1 VAYII
6 IGFGPCRGK
15 RKGYTIFM
23 KKTIVHLLVFAFL
36 LSGCTTT
43 PPASSAVSD
52 EQYYAKGMMEMGRK
66 YFSEAQ
72 KHFEDL
78 REKFPLSP
86 YAIQA
91 LLRMGECQ
99 YLQKNYIEAQ
109 YQFNNFRR
117 LHPSNAEVS
126 YSMFMAG
133 MCQFKQVLNHER
145 DQTAARAT
153 VTQMELLL
161 EVFPNSAYAGRAL
174 CKIAE
179 AKQHIAEYEFFV
191 GNFYLKQN
199 NYLGAY
205 ARFDQILLKY
215 PNAIDRDK
223 VLLSMAKACL
233 YDGQV
238 EKGTRI
244 LQLLIDTYPETD
256 NAAEVTRL
264 QGMY

>member
-1 VAYII
+1 
-6 IGFGPCRGK
+6 
-15 RKGYTIFM
+15 M
-23 KKTIVHLLVFAFL
+23 KKTIVHLLLLAFV
-36 LSGCTTT
+36 LSACVTVSPET
-43 PPASSAVSD
+43 AVTRD
-52 EQYYAKGMMEMGRK
+52 EGYYKRGMAEMKRK
-66 YFSEAQ
+66 YYSEAQ
-72 KHFEDL
+72 KHFEEL

-86 YAIQA
+86 YAALA
-91 LLRMGECQ
+91 LLRLGESQ

-109 YQFNNFRR
+109 YQFVNFRR
-117 LHPSNAEVS
+117 MHPSNEQVS

-133 MCQFKQVLNHER
+133 MCQFKQVLEFDR
-145 DQTAARAT
+145 DQTAARAA
-153 VTQMELLL
+153 VNQFEILL
-161 EVFPNSAYAGRAL
+161 EAFPESPYTGRAF

-179 AKQHIAEYEFFV
+179 AKHHIAEYEFFV

-205 ARFDQILLKY
+205 ARFDQLLLKY

-238 EKGTRI
+238 EKGKRI
-244 LQLLIDTYPETD
+244 LQLLVDTYPYSTHIT
-256 NAAEVTRL
+256 EVTRL